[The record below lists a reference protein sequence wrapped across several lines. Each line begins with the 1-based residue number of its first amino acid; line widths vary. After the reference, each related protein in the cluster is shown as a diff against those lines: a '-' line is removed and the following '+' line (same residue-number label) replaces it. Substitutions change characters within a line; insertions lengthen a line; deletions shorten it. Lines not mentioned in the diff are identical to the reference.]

1 MSKTDT
7 TTKLKTKDWEHMS
20 LRLPKEVKDLVYADA
35 NNSLRPVGMH
45 VAHIILKHFH
55 QEPIKKEAKNAK
67 KESKIQ
73 RK

>member
-35 NNSLRPVGMH
+35 NKSLRPVGMH
-45 VAHIILKHFH
+45 VAHIILKYFH
-55 QEPIKKEAKNAK
+55 QEPIRKANARNK
-67 KESKIQ
+67 SCACSKV
-73 RK
+73 

>member
-1 MSKTDT
+1 
-7 TTKLKTKDWEHMS
+7 MS

-35 NNSLRPVGMH
+35 NKSLRPVGMH

-67 KESKIQ
+67 KESKI
-73 RK
+73 